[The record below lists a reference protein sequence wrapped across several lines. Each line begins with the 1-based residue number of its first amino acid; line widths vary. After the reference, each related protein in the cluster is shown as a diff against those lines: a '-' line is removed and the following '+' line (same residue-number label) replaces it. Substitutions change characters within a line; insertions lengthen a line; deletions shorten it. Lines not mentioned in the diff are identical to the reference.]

1 MSTSASV
8 PLVAFAAGLPP
19 RYIYWAGQSGRRYL
33 FTATDPASIRHFDDC
48 VAIAVHAGLIA
59 WVGEIAAIPGWA
71 TGAKPSRAAIYVH
84 LLAATAG
91 ERGAVIEDLRR
102 TESVD
107 LRRAA

>member
-8 PLVAFAAGLPP
+8 PFVAFAAGLPP
-19 RYIYWAGQSGRRYL
+19 RYVYWKGQSGRRYL
-33 FTATDPASIRHFDDC
+33 FTATDPASIAHFDDC

-59 WVGEIAAIPGWA
+59 WAGEVTAIPGWA
-71 TGAKPSRAAIYVH
+71 TGPEPSRAAIYVH
-84 LLAATAG
+84 LLAVTTE

-107 LRRAA
+107 LRHAA